1 MRVSFRVHLLW
12 KVDAERVKDLV
23 EHYTTLEMG
32 KRSEEVVRV
41 AYDSFLR
48 EPLRTYARDEVQ
60 KLNGLEIKDRITEVG
75 DLLAKRMG
83 TLTKDT
89 PFAVISAVVGNIQ
102 YPKEVADAVAEKMAA
117 TQVLERK
124 QTEIEIEQREAQKR
138 VVQAEGIGK
147 AMAIINERLSAQY
160 LQHEAIEAQ
169 KAMVGSPNHTTVYLP
184 VGPMGVPLVGTL
196 EHGK

>member
-1 MRVSFRVHLLW
+1 MDNQSGPCH
-12 KVDAERVKDLV
+12 
-23 EHYTTLEMG
+23 TTLPVP
-32 KRSEEVVRV
+32 VVTGAPASGR
-41 AYDSFLR
+41 R
-48 EPLRTYARDEVQ
+48 GRRDGE
-60 KLNGLEIKDRITEVG
+60 GRKDRITEVG
-75 DLLAKRMG
+75 DQIAKRMG
-83 TLTKDT
+83 TLVKDT
-89 PFAVISAVVGNIQ
+89 PFVVISAVVGNIQ

-147 AMAIINERLSAQY
+147 AMTIINERLTNQY
-160 LQHEAIEAQ
+160 LQHEAIDAQ